1 VAVTI
6 ETSEEWATVE
16 VDDTGIGIDKEFLP
30 KLFRD
35 FEQESRGRS
44 RTHEGYGLGL
54 AISSRLAKRMGGHIE
69 VESTK
74 GEGSTFTLF
83 LPTGSQERADAPAA

>member
-1 VAVTI
+1 VAA
-6 ETSEEWATVE
+6 EGQWATVAVE
-16 VDDTGIGIDKEFLP
+16 DSGIGIEEDFLP

-35 FEQESRGRS
+35 FKQESRGRS

-54 AISSRLAKRMGGHIE
+54 AISARLAKRMEGHIE

-83 LPTGSQERADAPAA
+83 LPRVASDPDAIAP